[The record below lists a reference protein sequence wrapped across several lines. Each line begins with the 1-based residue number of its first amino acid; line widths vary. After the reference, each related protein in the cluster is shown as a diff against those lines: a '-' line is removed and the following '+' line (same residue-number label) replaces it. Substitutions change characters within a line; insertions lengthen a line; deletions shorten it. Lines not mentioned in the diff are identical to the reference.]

1 MSINPAYLCSYH
13 GLGGEINPFF
23 QLPID
28 SFILN
33 LSSITLKAY
42 SGIMNTNKTNSRF
55 KKKYFLYIF
64 LIIIAIAIITLYFI
78 SRFTESNFIQQW
90 YDDQFYDPE
99 AIEPLD
105 YRGML
110 VQFVDSFFI
119 YTIIALLIVWI
130 VEIVLRTFREKISD
144 DIENTIRVLIRF
156 IVILFFG
163 IAYMTKFENFVGAII
178 GVAATVGAAF
188 GLAASKSLGQLFSGL
203 HLVLSKHHNVGD
215 YLIINDMNIE
225 GVVTGISTSF
235 VTILQPNKT
244 TAVIPTD
251 KLREEEVVN
260 IKVED
265 FETEKDG
272 ITHLFLYG
280 KKVRETHYVYPV
292 KWATH
297 SDDRHS
303 QAVEA
308 IMETGEDFKDYID
321 EEVDWM
327 IYERDRL
334 NRRYLISLTVIDPKI
349 LLHLA
354 EDFTR
359 ILEANYEKIK
369 YSNKKK
375 STSKKSD
382 N

>member
-1 MSINPAYLCSYH
+1 
-13 GLGGEINPFF
+13 
-23 QLPID
+23 
-28 SFILN
+28 
-33 LSSITLKAY
+33 
-42 SGIMNTNKTNSRF
+42 MNTNKTKSKF
-55 KKKYFLYIF
+55 KKKHILYIL
-64 LIIIAIAIITLYFI
+64 LIVIFIVIVTFYFI
-78 SRFTESNFIQQW
+78 SRFTETNFIQKW
-90 YDDQFYDPE
+90 YDDNFYDAGVE
-99 AIEPLD
+99 ESLN
-105 YRGML
+105 YQEML
-110 VQFVDSFFI
+110 IQFVDSFFI
-119 YTIIALLIVWI
+119 YTLIAFLIVWI
-130 VEIVLRTFREKISD
+130 VEIILRTFKERITD

-156 IVILFFG
+156 VVILFFG
-163 IAYMTKFENFVGAII
+163 IAYMTKFENFVGAVI

-188 GLAASKSLGQLFSGL
+188 GLAASRSLGQIFSGL

-251 KLREEEVVN
+251 KLREEEVLN
-260 IKVED
+260 IKVER

-272 ITHLFLYG
+272 ISHLFLYG
-280 KKVRETHYVYPV
+280 KKVKETHYVYPV

-303 QAVEA
+303 HAVAA

-321 EEVDWM
+321 DEVDWM

-334 NRRYLISLTVIDPKI
+334 NRRYLISLTVLDPKV

-354 EDFTR
+354 EEFTR

-369 YSNKKK
+369 YGDKKK
-375 STSKKSD
+375 STSKKAA

>member
-1 MSINPAYLCSYH
+1 
-13 GLGGEINPFF
+13 
-23 QLPID
+23 
-28 SFILN
+28 
-33 LSSITLKAY
+33 
-42 SGIMNTNKTNSRF
+42 MNTNKTNSKF
-55 KKKYFLYIF
+55 KKKHFLYIF
-64 LIIIAIAIITLYFI
+64 LIIIAIAIITLYFY
-78 SRFTESNFIQQW
+78 SRFTENNFIQQW

-110 VQFVDSFFI
+110 AKFVESFLI
-119 YTIIALLIVWI
+119 YSLIAFLIVWI
-130 VEIVLRTFREKISD
+130 VEMMLRTFKERISA

-156 IVILFFG
+156 VVILFFG

-188 GLAASKSLGQLFSGL
+188 GLAASRSLGQLLSGL

-251 KLREEEVVN
+251 KLRDEEVLN

-272 ITHLFLYG
+272 ITNLFLYG
-280 KKVRETHYVYPV
+280 KKIRETHYVYPV

-369 YSNKKK
+369 YANKKK
-375 STSKKSD
+375 STSKKSAD
-382 N
+382 

>member
-1 MSINPAYLCSYH
+1 MRR
-13 GLGGEINPFF
+13 EINTLPLIPTATFISNLFLVKLKPNESGTMIESKAKPKLKTKHIIYIVFGVIFLALLVLFF
-23 QLPID
+23 
-28 SFILN
+28 
-33 LSSITLKAY
+33 Y
-42 SGIMNTNKTNSRF
+42 SRF
-55 KKKYFLYIF
+55 VPG
-64 LIIIAIAIITLYFI
+64 
-78 SRFTESNFIQQW
+78 NFIEN
-90 YDDQFYDPE
+90 YYNDNAAEGAATFNE
-99 AIEPLD
+99 
-105 YRGML
+105 MMSN
-110 VQFVDSFFI
+110 FVDSFFI
-119 YTIIALLIVWI
+119 YTLIAVVIIWL
-130 VEIVLRTFREKISD
+130 VEISLRTFKHKISD

-156 IVILFFG
+156 IVIIFFVV
-163 IAYMTKFENFVGAII
+163 AYLNKLESFQGAVI
-178 GVAATVGAAF
+178 GVMATVGAAF
-188 GLAASKSLGQLFSGL
+188 GIAASRSLSNVFSGL

-225 GVVTGISTSF
+225 GVVKEISTSF

-251 KLREEEVVN
+251 KLREEEVLN
-260 IKVED
+260 IKVESI
-265 FETEKDG
+265 ETEKDG

-280 KKVRETHYVYPV
+280 KRVKETHYVYPV

-303 QAVEA
+303 HAVKA
-308 IMETGEDFKDYID
+308 IMETGEDFKDYIAD
-321 EEVDWM
+321 EVDWM

-334 NRRYLISLTVIDPKI
+334 NRRYLISLTVLDPKV

-354 EDFTR
+354 SDFTR

-382 N
+382 V